1 MVCSMVRFK
10 FFHYFLTALMLL
22 QAVPALARG
31 SSDDPKVENV
41 RVQPAG
47 KIVYIY
53 YDLIGPPQQVYTVSV
68 SLRSRRDSSYQYTPM
83 NISGDIGSNVF
94 SGMDWRVAWDAS
106 KEFPKGLK
114 WEDYYFVVNARV
126 YADQLPSGGI
136 STELLVAGGVA
147 VVGGVVALILLN
159 KKDVTPPLQGFP
171 PPPGRP

>member
-1 MVCSMVRFK
+1 MVCFMVRLK
-10 FFHYFLTALMLL
+10 VVHYLLAALMLL
-22 QAVPALARG
+22 QVVPALARG
-31 SSDDPKVENV
+31 SGDDPRVENV

-83 NISGDIGSNVF
+83 NISGDVGSNVF

-126 YADQLPSGGI
+126 YADQLHSGGI
-136 STELLVAGGVA
+136 STELLVAGGAV

-159 KKDVTPPLQGFP
+159 KKDETTPIQGFP
-171 PPPGRP
+171 APPGRP